1 MHKHTITAEEARQLF
16 SYNPD
21 TGDLTWRV
29 SRGARA
35 RAGNA
40 VGWKNGE
47 GYLRTSVNRKRYL
60 THRLAWLIHYGSWP
74 RDFIDH
80 INGDRSDN
88 RLVNLREASRA
99 ENGRNRGANRNNT
112 SGYKGVS
119 WHKANRRWVAQVY
132 SEAGNRH
139 LGCFNTP
146 EEAHAAYCAAA
157 VELYGEFANFG

>member
-1 MHKHTITAEEARQLF
+1 MHKDLITVEEARQLF
-16 SYNPD
+16 SYNPN

-29 SRGARA
+29 NRGARA

-40 VGWKNGE
+40 AGWENGE

-60 THRLAWLIHYGSWP
+60 THRLAWLVHYGSWP
-74 RDFIDH
+74 QDFIDH

-119 WHKANRRWVAQVY
+119 WHKSSRRWVANVY
-132 SEAGNRH
+132 GEAGNRH

-157 VELYGEFANFG
+157 AELYGEFANFG